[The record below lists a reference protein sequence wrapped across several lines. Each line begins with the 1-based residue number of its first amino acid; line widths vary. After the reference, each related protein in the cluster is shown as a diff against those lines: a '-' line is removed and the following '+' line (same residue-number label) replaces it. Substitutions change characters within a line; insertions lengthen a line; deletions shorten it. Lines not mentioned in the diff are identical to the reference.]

1 MGFCLFKYWKR
12 LFCSYKHA
20 AHRNCNHF
28 ILDLPLASVNAASIN
43 CRRPQK
49 TWLLDAASLFWVVF
63 CCTMVCQFF
72 HLWLITLS
80 WIELTPFPLSKTEC
94 FVRVTVSEV
103 LLLVVYVPGPM
114 WSSMMLRDSWMDFGL
129 WWANWIC
136 ELLAMEGY
144 ILVAGEVEEWRSRKS
159 WLGIPVVAGWER
171 WRFLL
176 GVGLWAVVYP
186 SLILQDIYPCS
197 KFVWSWIWSLPCLI
211 DGERHFSCMWRSSS
225 GVIGR
230 SFDTYVQFR

>member
-159 WLGIPVVAGWER
+159 WLGIPVVAGWEVTVFA
-171 WRFLL
+171 WC
-176 GVGLWAVVYP
+176 GVVSCCIPFANFAGYLPVLQVC
-186 SLILQDIYPCS
+186 LILDLIIAMS
-197 KFVWSWIWSLPCLI
+197 NRRWKTFFVHVKVVFWCYW
-211 DGERHFSCMWRSSS
+211 
-225 GVIGR
+225 
-230 SFDTYVQFR
+230 